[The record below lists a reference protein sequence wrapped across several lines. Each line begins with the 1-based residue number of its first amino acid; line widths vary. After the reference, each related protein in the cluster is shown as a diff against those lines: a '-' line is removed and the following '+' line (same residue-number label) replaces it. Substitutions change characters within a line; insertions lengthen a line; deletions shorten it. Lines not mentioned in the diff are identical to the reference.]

1 MQIELLDA
9 FPEGL
14 LEAGR
19 EDTSPEDLEMFQS
32 RCTSVYGIG
41 TEREQLMVLGLLPL
55 SLLGRCTYLVLWV
68 KEGAEFSAGLLRD
81 MKREFVLQTSNMS
94 DHFFAEAYTPQN
106 ERFLEFLG
114 FTKLNQQRESVLYE
128 WRG

>member
-94 DHFFAEAYTPQN
+94 DIEVIDNP
-106 ERFLEFLG
+106 E
-114 FTKLNQQRESVLYE
+114 KS
-128 WRG
+128 